1 MTDDLMKSS
10 GSGDAGNSTHADEQR
25 LYPKYPKVRFRG
37 FDEPWKKVKLG
48 EISEKITQKNNNS
61 CSQFPVLTNS
71 AEYGIVY
78 QKDFFDKN
86 IAINTDNYYVV
97 HTEDFVYNPRISK
110 QAPYG
115 PIRVNH
121 LKTGV
126 MSPLYYIFK
135 IKDDFNIGFFEFL
148 FIGNKWHKFM
158 YQNGDSGARSDRY
171 AIKDKVF
178 NKLPIY
184 IPQKIEEQK
193 LIFEINHKINSLLYL
208 QQRKLELENKLK
220 KQIAFYLYSFTLTP
234 NFKHIEVKNK
244 KLGDIVDIS
253 NGIMGDSQ
261 KKSGNFKLTRIETI
275 SNGKIDLSRTGYI
288 DQVSDEKKFLEV
300 GDILY
305 SNINSLTHI
314 GKNAIVKEKHLPLVH
329 GINLFRLHITN
340 NQITP
345 NYLHGLLN
353 LPKYKWWVK
362 SHANPAVNQASINK
376 TELSSLVIKYP
387 DLDIQNQIN
396 NINYSFAQ
404 YWDIQYS
411 KKESL
416 CQLKQFLLQNLFI

>member
-1 MTDDLMKSS
+1 M
-10 GSGDAGNSTHADEQR
+10 
-25 LYPKYPKVRFRG
+25 
-37 FDEPWKKVKLG
+37 G

-244 KLGDIVDIS
+244 KLGDIVNIS

>member
-1 MTDDLMKSS
+1 M
-10 GSGDAGNSTHADEQR
+10 
-25 LYPKYPKVRFRG
+25 YPKVRFRG
-37 FDEPWKKVKLG
+37 FDEPWKNKKFLTFSSKITKNSTSDDIDFPRIEFENIVSGEGKLAQNRSKLNHIKSGIKFDKGDILFGKLRPYLKNWWLAEFPGVAVGDFWVIRAKDNRYFLYYLIQAPLFEKVSNYTTGTKMPRSDWNYVSNTFFKLPKID
-48 EISEKITQKNNNS
+48 EQEKI
-61 CSQFPVLTNS
+61 
-71 AEYGIVY
+71 G
-78 QKDFFDKN
+78 
-86 IAINTDNYYVV
+86 
-97 HTEDFVYNPRISK
+97 RI
-110 QAPYG
+110 
-115 PIRVNH
+115 
-121 LKTGV
+121 L
-126 MSPLYYIFK
+126 
-135 IKDDFNIGFFEFL
+135 
-148 FIGNKWHKFM
+148 
-158 YQNGDSGARSDRY
+158 
-171 AIKDKVF
+171 DKVD
-178 NKLPIY
+178 
-184 IPQKIEEQK
+184 
-193 LIFEINHKINSLLYL
+193 SLLSL

>member
-25 LYPKYPKVRFRG
+25 LYPKVRFRG

-48 EISEKITQKNNNS
+48 RNVKRIRRKNKNLETNIPLTISA
-61 CSQFPVLTNS
+61 QFGLVD
-71 AEYGIVY
+71 
-78 QKDFFDKN
+78 QRDFFGRVVASEN
-86 IAINTDNYYVV
+86 LANYILLKRG
-97 HTEDFVYNPRISK
+97 EFAYNKSYSK
-110 QAPYG
+110 EAPYG
-115 PIRVNH
+115 SIKRLEKYNEGALSTLYIAFTPENINSDFLKAFFDTTKWYSHIVQVSTEGARNH
-121 LKTGV
+121 GLLNI
-126 MSPLYYIFK
+126 SPQ
-135 IKDDFNIGFFEFL
+135 DFFEMS
-148 FIGNKWHKFM
+148 ITIPKSDE
-158 YQNGDSGARSDRY
+158 QNNISR
-171 AIKDKVF
+171 
-178 NKLPIY
+178 IY
-184 IPQKIEEQK
+184 N
-193 LIFEINHKINSLLYL
+193 LMNSLLSL

-244 KLGDIVDIS
+244 KLGDIVNIS

>member
-1 MTDDLMKSS
+1 M
-10 GSGDAGNSTHADEQR
+10 
-25 LYPKYPKVRFRG
+25 YPKVRFRG

-48 EISEKITQKNNNS
+48 RNVKRIRRKNKNLETNIPLTISA
-61 CSQFPVLTNS
+61 QFGLVD
-71 AEYGIVY
+71 
-78 QKDFFDKN
+78 QRDFFGRVVASEN
-86 IAINTDNYYVV
+86 LANYILLKRG
-97 HTEDFVYNPRISK
+97 EFAYNKSYSK
-110 QAPYG
+110 EAPYG
-115 PIRVNH
+115 SIKRLEKYNEGALSTLYIAFTPENINSDFLKAFFDTTKWYSHIVQVSTEGARNH
-121 LKTGV
+121 GLLNI
-126 MSPLYYIFK
+126 SPQ
-135 IKDDFNIGFFEFL
+135 DFFEMS
-148 FIGNKWHKFM
+148 ITIPKSDE
-158 YQNGDSGARSDRY
+158 QNNISR
-171 AIKDKVF
+171 
-178 NKLPIY
+178 IY
-184 IPQKIEEQK
+184 N
-193 LIFEINHKINSLLYL
+193 LMNSLLSL

-244 KLGDIVDIS
+244 KLGDIVNIS

>member
-1 MTDDLMKSS
+1 MGRNVKRIRRKNKNLETNIPLTISAQFGLVD
-10 GSGDAGNSTHADEQR
+10 QR
-25 LYPKYPKVRFRG
+25 
-37 FDEPWKKVKLG
+37 
-48 EISEKITQKNNNS
+48 
-61 CSQFPVLTNS
+61 
-71 AEYGIVY
+71 
-78 QKDFFDKN
+78 DFFGRVVASEN
-86 IAINTDNYYVV
+86 LANYILLKRG
-97 HTEDFVYNPRISK
+97 EFAYNKSYSK
-110 QAPYG
+110 EAPYG
-115 PIRVNH
+115 SIKRLEKYNEGALSTLYIAFTPENINSDFLKAFFDTTKWYSHIVQVSTEGARNH
-121 LKTGV
+121 GLLNI
-126 MSPLYYIFK
+126 SPQ
-135 IKDDFNIGFFEFL
+135 DFFEMS
-148 FIGNKWHKFM
+148 ITIPKSDE
-158 YQNGDSGARSDRY
+158 QNNISR
-171 AIKDKVF
+171 
-178 NKLPIY
+178 IY
-184 IPQKIEEQK
+184 N
-193 LIFEINHKINSLLYL
+193 LMNSLLSL

>member
-1 MTDDLMKSS
+1 MGRNVKRIRRKNKNLETNIPLTISAQFGLVD
-10 GSGDAGNSTHADEQR
+10 QR
-25 LYPKYPKVRFRG
+25 
-37 FDEPWKKVKLG
+37 
-48 EISEKITQKNNNS
+48 
-61 CSQFPVLTNS
+61 
-71 AEYGIVY
+71 
-78 QKDFFDKN
+78 DFFGRVVASEN
-86 IAINTDNYYVV
+86 LANYILLKRG
-97 HTEDFVYNPRISK
+97 EFAYNKSYSK
-110 QAPYG
+110 EAPYG
-115 PIRVNH
+115 SIKRLEKYNEGALSTLYIAFTPENINSDFLKAFFDTTKWYSHIVQVSTEGARNH
-121 LKTGV
+121 GLLNI
-126 MSPLYYIFK
+126 SPQ
-135 IKDDFNIGFFEFL
+135 DFFEMS
-148 FIGNKWHKFM
+148 ITIPKSDE
-158 YQNGDSGARSDRY
+158 QNNISR
-171 AIKDKVF
+171 
-178 NKLPIY
+178 IY
-184 IPQKIEEQK
+184 N
-193 LIFEINHKINSLLYL
+193 LMNSLLSL

-362 SHANPAVNQASINK
+362 SHANPAVNQTSINK

>member
-1 MTDDLMKSS
+1 
-10 GSGDAGNSTHADEQR
+10 
-25 LYPKYPKVRFRG
+25 KVRFRG
-37 FDEPWKKVKLG
+37 FDEPWKNKKFLTFSSKITKNSTSDDIDFPRIEFENIVSGEGKLAQNRSKLNHIKSGIKFDKGDILFGKLRPYLKNWWLAEFPGVAVGDFWVIRAKDNRYFLYYLIQAPLFEKVSNYTTGTKMPRSDWNYVSNTFFKLPKID
-48 EISEKITQKNNNS
+48 EQEKI
-61 CSQFPVLTNS
+61 
-71 AEYGIVY
+71 G
-78 QKDFFDKN
+78 
-86 IAINTDNYYVV
+86 
-97 HTEDFVYNPRISK
+97 RI
-110 QAPYG
+110 
-115 PIRVNH
+115 
-121 LKTGV
+121 L
-126 MSPLYYIFK
+126 
-135 IKDDFNIGFFEFL
+135 
-148 FIGNKWHKFM
+148 
-158 YQNGDSGARSDRY
+158 
-171 AIKDKVF
+171 DKVD
-178 NKLPIY
+178 
-184 IPQKIEEQK
+184 
-193 LIFEINHKINSLLYL
+193 SLLSL

>member
-25 LYPKYPKVRFRG
+25 LYPKVRFRG

-208 QQRKLELENKLK
+208 QQRKLELEKQLK
-220 KQIAFYLYSFTLTP
+220 F
-234 NFKHIEVKNK
+234 
-244 KLGDIVDIS
+244 
-253 NGIMGDSQ
+253 
-261 KKSGNFKLTRIETI
+261 
-275 SNGKIDLSRTGYI
+275 
-288 DQVSDEKKFLEV
+288 FLFQ
-300 GDILY
+300 
-305 SNINSLTHI
+305 
-314 GKNAIVKEKHLPLVH
+314 NAIPSKEAVIFKPK
-329 GINLFRLHITN
+329 IRFREF
-340 NQITP
+340 QDKW
-345 NYLHGLLN
+345 
-353 LPKYKWWVK
+353 KYAK
-362 SHANPAVNQASINK
+362 
-376 TELSSLVIKYP
+376 LSEIY
-387 DLDIQNQIN
+387 NT
-396 NINYSFAQ
+396 
-404 YWDIQYS
+404 
-411 KKESL
+411 
-416 CQLKQFLLQNLFI
+416 

>member
-1 MTDDLMKSS
+1 MKSS

-25 LYPKYPKVRFRG
+25 LYPKVRFRG

-387 DLDIQNQIN
+387 DLDIEKQIN
-396 NINYSFAQ
+396 NINY
-404 YWDIQYS
+404 
-411 KKESL
+411 
-416 CQLKQFLLQNLFI
+416 

>member
-1 MTDDLMKSS
+1 M
-10 GSGDAGNSTHADEQR
+10 
-25 LYPKYPKVRFRG
+25 YPKVRFRG
-37 FDEPWKKVKLG
+37 FDEPWKNKKFLTFSSKITKNSTSDDIDFPRIEFENIVSGEGKLAQNRSKLNHIKSGIKFDKGDILFGKLRPYLKNWWLAEFPGVAVGDFWVIRAKDNRYFLYYLIQAPLFEKVSNYTTGTKMPRSDWNYVSNTFFKLPKID
-48 EISEKITQKNNNS
+48 EQEKI
-61 CSQFPVLTNS
+61 
-71 AEYGIVY
+71 G
-78 QKDFFDKN
+78 
-86 IAINTDNYYVV
+86 
-97 HTEDFVYNPRISK
+97 RI
-110 QAPYG
+110 
-115 PIRVNH
+115 
-121 LKTGV
+121 L
-126 MSPLYYIFK
+126 
-135 IKDDFNIGFFEFL
+135 
-148 FIGNKWHKFM
+148 
-158 YQNGDSGARSDRY
+158 
-171 AIKDKVF
+171 DKVD
-178 NKLPIY
+178 
-184 IPQKIEEQK
+184 
-193 LIFEINHKINSLLYL
+193 SLLSL

-244 KLGDIVDIS
+244 KLGDIVNIS

>member
-1 MTDDLMKSS
+1 M
-10 GSGDAGNSTHADEQR
+10 
-25 LYPKYPKVRFRG
+25 
-37 FDEPWKKVKLG
+37 G

>member
-25 LYPKYPKVRFRG
+25 LYPKVRFRG

>member
-25 LYPKYPKVRFRG
+25 LYPKVRFRG
-37 FDEPWKKVKLG
+37 FDEPWKNKKFLTFSSKITKNSTSDDIDFPRIEFENIVSGEGKLAQNRSKLNHIKSGIKFDKGDILFGKLRPYLKNWWLAEFPGVAVGDFWVIRAKDNRYFLYYLIQAPLFEKVSNYTTGTKMPRSDWNYVSNTFFKLPKID
-48 EISEKITQKNNNS
+48 EQEKI
-61 CSQFPVLTNS
+61 
-71 AEYGIVY
+71 G
-78 QKDFFDKN
+78 
-86 IAINTDNYYVV
+86 
-97 HTEDFVYNPRISK
+97 RI
-110 QAPYG
+110 
-115 PIRVNH
+115 
-121 LKTGV
+121 L
-126 MSPLYYIFK
+126 
-135 IKDDFNIGFFEFL
+135 
-148 FIGNKWHKFM
+148 
-158 YQNGDSGARSDRY
+158 
-171 AIKDKVF
+171 DKVD
-178 NKLPIY
+178 
-184 IPQKIEEQK
+184 
-193 LIFEINHKINSLLYL
+193 SLLSL

>member
-25 LYPKYPKVRFRG
+25 LYPKVRFRG

-208 QQRKLELENKLK
+208 QQRKLELISALEKGLGQIIKQQNNKYGITFSLNNFLEIPP
-220 KQIAFYLYSFTLTP
+220 QIQAR
-234 NFKHIEVKNK
+234 IKNK
-244 KLGDIVDIS
+244 NQLLTVKLNLQGLARGVQRDTLSLGSTKYFIRHTGELIFGKQNIFNGSIALITKEFDGLATS
-253 NGIMGDSQ
+253 NDVPS
-261 KKSGNFKLTRIETI
+261 L
-275 SNGKIDLSRTGYI
+275 KI
-288 DQVSDEKKFLEV
+288 
-300 GDILY
+300 
-305 SNINSLTHI
+305 SNINPQFLFYLLKNPDFWKHTELIATGTGSKRVHIHDLLKLHIKIIPDAKYQAKIVSLSRNFEKI
-314 GKNAIVKEKHLPLVH
+314 VLNQQIIVKECE
-329 GINLFRLHITN
+329 
-340 NQITP
+340 
-345 NYLHGLLN
+345 
-353 LPKYKWWVK
+353 
-362 SHANPAVNQASINK
+362 K
-376 TELSSLVIKYP
+376 T
-387 DLDIQNQIN
+387 
-396 NINYSFAQ
+396 
-404 YWDIQYS
+404 
-411 KKESL
+411 
-416 CQLKQFLLQNLFI
+416 KQFLLQNLFI

>member
-1 MTDDLMKSS
+1 M
-10 GSGDAGNSTHADEQR
+10 
-25 LYPKYPKVRFRG
+25 YPKVRFRG

-48 EISEKITQKNNNS
+48 RNVKRIRRKNKNLETNIPLTISA
-61 CSQFPVLTNS
+61 QFGLVD
-71 AEYGIVY
+71 
-78 QKDFFDKN
+78 QRDFFGRVVASEN
-86 IAINTDNYYVV
+86 LANYILLKRG
-97 HTEDFVYNPRISK
+97 EFAYNKSYSK
-110 QAPYG
+110 EAPYG
-115 PIRVNH
+115 SIKRLEKYNEGALSTLYIAFTPENINSDFLKAFFDTTKWYSHIVQVSTEGARNH
-121 LKTGV
+121 GLLNI
-126 MSPLYYIFK
+126 SPQ
-135 IKDDFNIGFFEFL
+135 DFFEMS
-148 FIGNKWHKFM
+148 ITIPKSDE
-158 YQNGDSGARSDRY
+158 QNNISR
-171 AIKDKVF
+171 
-178 NKLPIY
+178 IY
-184 IPQKIEEQK
+184 N
-193 LIFEINHKINSLLYL
+193 LMNSLLSL

>member
-1 MTDDLMKSS
+1 M
-10 GSGDAGNSTHADEQR
+10 
-25 LYPKYPKVRFRG
+25 YPKVRFRG
-37 FDEPWKKVKLG
+37 FDEPWNKVKLG

-396 NINYSFAQ
+396 NINYSVAQ

>member
-1 MTDDLMKSS
+1 M
-10 GSGDAGNSTHADEQR
+10 
-25 LYPKYPKVRFRG
+25 YPKVRFRG
-37 FDEPWKKVKLG
+37 FDEPWQKVKLG
-48 EISEKITQKNNNS
+48 EISEKITQKNYNS

-208 QQRKLELENKLK
+208 QQRKLELISALEKGLGQIIKQQNNKYGITFSLNNFLEIPP
-220 KQIAFYLYSFTLTP
+220 QIQAR
-234 NFKHIEVKNK
+234 IKNK
-244 KLGDIVDIS
+244 NQLLTVKLNLQGLARGVQRDTLSLGSTKYFIRHTGELIFGKQNIFNGSIALITKEFDGLATS
-253 NGIMGDSQ
+253 NDVPS
-261 KKSGNFKLTRIETI
+261 L
-275 SNGKIDLSRTGYI
+275 KI
-288 DQVSDEKKFLEV
+288 
-300 GDILY
+300 
-305 SNINSLTHI
+305 SNINPQFLFYLLKNPDFWKHTELIATGTGSKRVHIHDLLKLHIKIIPDAKYQAKIVSLSRNFEKI
-314 GKNAIVKEKHLPLVH
+314 VLNQQIIVKECE
-329 GINLFRLHITN
+329 
-340 NQITP
+340 
-345 NYLHGLLN
+345 
-353 LPKYKWWVK
+353 
-362 SHANPAVNQASINK
+362 K
-376 TELSSLVIKYP
+376 T
-387 DLDIQNQIN
+387 
-396 NINYSFAQ
+396 
-404 YWDIQYS
+404 
-411 KKESL
+411 
-416 CQLKQFLLQNLFI
+416 KQFLLQNLFI